1 MVSRPF
7 VHPHLTPRGGHR
19 RGVRRALFTAFRGKI
34 GGVLSFD
41 APWAAGAGLIAGV
54 LTMTALYLAIGL
66 FPSVVRLDV
75 VRAAGRAVGAGRA
88 PGVYYAGMLI
98 FLAGTTA
105 AGLIHAGLH
114 QAFDVETNV
123 SSWALL
129 FGVGHWILN
138 GFVLG
143 WLGPPDPD
151 ERASLR
157 SAGYFALD
165 LPIAAVLVFLG
176 VHLLYAAAFAAFY
189 DGLR

>member
-1 MVSRPF
+1 M
-7 VHPHLTPRGGHR
+7 
-19 RGVRRALFTAFRGKI
+19 
-34 GGVLSFD
+34 LSFD